1 MLAHLEHLDLSSL
14 LEDFNRLHVE
24 LLDSLDGHVI
34 ASILVSCKRNH
45 AELTFTKL
53 LANLV
58 VVKQV
63 GEPDGAHQLLG
74 PVLLLLLGV
83 EVENA
88 RLAGRKDDLDRIESP
103 IGLWTDLLLD
113 LLHEGAGKAV
123 HHAALHILLTPIAED
138 LVAIQNSPMFLEA
151 ISLGLEIALAL
162 KEDSFLAIAVSRPEA
177 LMDLAFFILK
187 VG

>member
-14 LEDFNRLHVE
+14 LEDLNRLHVE

-53 LANLV
+53 LAHLV

-74 PVLLLLLGV
+74 PVLLLLLGI

-88 RLAGRKDDLDRIESP
+88 
-103 IGLWTDLLLD
+103 
-113 LLHEGAGKAV
+113 
-123 HHAALHILLTPIAED
+123 
-138 LVAIQNSPMFLEA
+138 
-151 ISLGLEIALAL
+151 
-162 KEDSFLAIAVSRPEA
+162 
-177 LMDLAFFILK
+177 
-187 VG
+187 